1 MVGINTYAI
10 NIDTKLINKVK
21 NKYLKTLKK
30 LNIKIQKE
38 EINIELLINYLNQ
51 LYFINQNLQKLNTDI
66 FNLNTCINNNK
77 IIPQKKKIKNDNLE
91 LQMENSINVF
101 KPYIIAHYL
110 NSLAS

>member
-51 LYFINQNLQKLNTDI
+51 L
-66 FNLNTCINNNK
+66 
-77 IIPQKKKIKNDNLE
+77 
-91 LQMENSINVF
+91 
-101 KPYIIAHYL
+101 
-110 NSLAS
+110 